1 MLQVILELHSLPSL
15 HSCSHI
21 GDNIFLI
28 YISLL
33 RSRLQDITIGTHG
46 EQDTTLISARAPAI
60 AILVEII

>member
-33 RSRLQDITIGTHG
+33 SSRLQDITIGTHG